1 MDNPIRLHWLDP
13 KDPAQPFPPA
23 GRALRDPNGL
33 LAIGGDLSSARLL
46 RAYREGIFP
55 WFNPDEPILW
65 WSPDPRTIL
74 PTQGMHVSR
83 SLRRAVR
90 RANYAVSF
98 NTAPDAVLEA
108 CAAPRAPGQGTWL
121 GLQMR
126 KAYRALFDEGAM
138 KTVEIWREGRLIGGV
153 YGVAIGRMFFGE
165 SMFSS
170 ADDGSKIA
178 LYWLCHFMNACEMP
192 MLDCQVGSPHLQRL
206 GAVDIPRSQFIES
219 VWRLTSLPAPNWKV
233 PEAAPSTL
241 HHYPARSC

>member
-33 LAIGGDLSSARLL
+33 LAIGGDLSTARLL

-65 WSPDPRTIL
+65 WSPDPRTVL
-74 PTQGMHVSR
+74 PTHAMHVSR
-83 SLRRAVR
+83 SLRRAIR
-90 RANYAVSF
+90 RADYAVRF
-98 NTAPDAVLEA
+98 NSAPDAVLDA

-126 KAYRALFDEGAM
+126 KAYRNLFDVGAM
-138 KTVEIWREGRLIGGV
+138 KTVEIWRNGHLIGGV

-165 SMFSS
+165 SMFSA
-170 ADDGSKIA
+170 ADNGSKIA
-178 LYWLCHFMNACEMP
+178 LYWLCQFMDAHDMP
-192 MLDCQVGSPHLQRL
+192 ILDCQVGSPHLQSL
-206 GAVDIPRSQFIES
+206 GAVAMPRPQFIES
-219 VWRLTSLPAPNWKV
+219 VWRLTRLPAPLWTA
-233 PEAAPSTL
+233 PEAAPSSPQHTET
-241 HHYPARSC
+241 RSC